1 METTEGSMS
10 EERWSKAMWEEFLR
24 RIFRVD
30 HVSFV
35 PHKIFRWDEH
45 GIYRDCFFP
54 VPCQHVLGGEHMLG
68 RAIKEVLPKDSARSL
83 TKALAR
89 TLKTQRPQDVQLVF
103 PSLGKTVVAIVR
115 LFPYKSE
122 ALGFITDHYLDGC
135 PVLSPSPQD
144 PSLAFLKNYST
155 FTM

>member
-1 METTEGSMS
+1 MS
-10 EERWSKAMWEEFLR
+10 EERWSKAMWENFLG

-35 PHKIFRWDEH
+35 PHKIFRWDEN
-45 GIYRDCFFP
+45 GIYRDCYFP
-54 VPCQHVLGGEHMLG
+54 VSCRHFLGGEHVLG
-68 RAIKEVLPKDSARSL
+68 RTIKEVLPKDLARSL
-83 TKALAR
+83 EKGLAR

-122 ALGFITDHYLDGC
+122 ALGFITDYYLDGC
-135 PVLSPSPQD
+135 PVVLPSPQD
-144 PSLAFLKNYST
+144 PSLAFLEKSST
-155 FTM
+155 FAR